1 MRDIL
6 TLGGLL
12 ATSLTLAACGSE
24 PAAPPAQEEA
34 AAPAMMKS
42 GQWTLSRKTTGY
54 NTPTVTAEE
63 YQAALKQV
71 SEDKICIKVDAA
83 GVPDADALAGAE
95 GSDCSYKDKMV
106 RKGRLIATLACKAG
120 AGTSEIV
127 VEGNFTEDTLTFG
140 TTMTKTQGGKP
151 VLRTTHDLSGKR
163 DGDCPA

>member
-1 MRDIL
+1 
-6 TLGGLL
+6 
-12 ATSLTLAACGSE
+12 
-24 PAAPPAQEEA
+24 
-34 AAPAMMKS
+34 
-42 GQWTLSRKTTGY
+42 
-54 NTPTVTAEE
+54 
-63 YQAALKQV
+63 
-71 SEDKICIKVDAA
+71 
-83 GVPDADALAGAE
+83 
-95 GSDCSYKDKMV
+95 MV